1 MIINSENIPEK
12 NSAKYLAVIMDKHLT
27 WKEHI
32 HYLNIKLYKTIGLLS
47 KLRHY
52 IPQKLLRLSIFAS
65 FQPH

>member
-1 MIINSENIPEK
+1 MKINSENIPEE
-12 NSAKYLAVIMDKHLT
+12 NSAKYLALIMDNQT

-32 HYLNIKLYKTIGLLS
+32 HYLNIKLYKSIGLLS